1 MTQIEVEFNYEGT
14 IINIQ
19 SKTDEKMEDIIKRF
33 LSKIGK
39 QKGELYFLY
48 NGDKLNEN
56 LSLNSQAKDNDIK
69 RNKMIILAKLDEN
82 SEEEESLIKSKYIIC
97 PECKENARILIN
109 DYKIEIYDC
118 KNGHKINNISIKD
131 FEKIQSIDE
140 SKIICNDCNKTNKS
154 NSYENAFY
162 ICYNCKQ
169 NLCPIC
175 KSKHNKQHNIIDYE
189 DKYFICDKHYETY
202 GLYCNNCKKDICII
216 CENEH
221 SGHNSI
227 TYGKIFPDIN
237 KIKEETI
244 NLKNKIEKLKE
255 DIKEIINKL
264 NNVIYNIDDYF
275 NIYEN
280 IMKCYFNKKRNYF
293 LLQNINDMIK
303 YKINII
309 QDINNIINENNI
321 SNKFNNIIEMYNK
334 INLNKNINIDS
345 INLKYNKKENENEN
359 NNNLKDEIKEENY
372 INNKEN
378 NNTDNK
384 QDFKDDNIKKLNITG
399 NKELLMDSEEKE
411 DSNYKDFDITKIKK
425 LATINTKLYGI
436 FGLLVL
442 KDGRILIYGYEKTN
456 FDSDCCCVC
465 DIKNSCYFKMNFYI
479 KFLIQMDDGIVI
491 IKDAYHKISLVN
503 IKENSYE
510 IIDSLDIGL
519 RRIFKLSNQNIII
532 AGSEHIKLYKYENK
546 KLTFVKEK
554 KIKFMKKLTNA
565 EYLAFINEK
574 LTLVQ
579 YYEYGFLSGKGT
591 RFIGLFDI
599 EKDKNI
605 KSFKRD
611 YYYNGLIKNNI
622 LVFVKYNELYPI
634 DLNNLIIKEENKLSL
649 DGIVLPSILSL
660 NDNQYL
666 VLTDRY
672 AYQLEY
678 NNQFKIIG
686 KFSLKYREIHIYPK
700 NRFICYNKNYSM
712 FHIYG

>member
-1 MTQIEVEFNYEGT
+1 MTQIEVEFIYEGP

-33 LSKIGK
+33 SSKIGK
-39 QKGELYFLY
+39 KKEELYFLY

-69 RNKMIILAKLDEN
+69 RNKMSIIAKLDEI

-97 PECKENARILIN
+97 PVCKENARIFIN
-109 DYKIEIYDC
+109 DYKIEIYEC

-162 ICYNCKQ
+162 ICFNCKQ

-175 KSKHNKQHNIIDYE
+175 KSKHNKEHNIIDYE

-202 GLYCNNCKKDICII
+202 SLYCNNCKKDICVI

-237 KIKEETI
+237 KIKEETS

-264 NNVIYNIDDYF
+264 YNVIYNIDEYF
-275 NIYEN
+275 NIYED
-280 IMKCYFNKKRNYF
+280 IMNCYFNKKRNYF

-321 SNKFNNIIEMYNK
+321 SNKFNNIIEMHNK
-334 INLNKNINIDS
+334 INLNQNINIDS
-345 INLKYNKKENENEN
+345 INLKYNKKENEK
-359 NNNLKDEIKEENY
+359 NNNLKAEIKEENY
-372 INNKEN
+372 ISNKEN

-384 QDFKDDNIKKLNITG
+384 LDGKEDNIKKLNITG

-436 FGLLVL
+436 WGLLVL
-442 KDGRILIYGYEKTN
+442 KDGRIILYGREKTN
-456 FDSDCCCVC
+456 IYSNFCFVC
-465 DIKNSCYFKMNFYI
+465 DIKNSYYFEMNFYI

-491 IKDAYHKISLVN
+491 IKDANHKISLVN

-532 AGSEHIKLYKYENK
+532 AGSDVIKLYIYENK

-554 KIKFMKKLTNA
+554 KIKFMKKLANA
-565 EYLAFINEK
+565 EYLAIINEK
-574 LTLVQ
+574 LTLLQ
-579 YYEYGFLSGKGT
+579 YYKYSLISGNGT
-591 RFIGLFDI
+591 RFTGLFDI
-599 EKDKNI
+599 EKDKHI
-605 KSFKRD
+605 KSIKGH
-611 YYYNGLIKNNI
+611 YYYRGLIKNNI
-622 LVFVKYNELYPI
+622 LVFDNYNEIYPI
-634 DLNNLIIKEENKLSL
+634 DLNNFIIKEEYKLSL
-649 DGIVLPSILSL
+649 EGMVLPSFLSL

-666 VLTDRY
+666 VLTERY

-686 KFSLKYREIHIYPK
+686 KFSLKCEEIHNYPK
-700 NRFICYNKNYSM
+700 KRFICYNKNSSI